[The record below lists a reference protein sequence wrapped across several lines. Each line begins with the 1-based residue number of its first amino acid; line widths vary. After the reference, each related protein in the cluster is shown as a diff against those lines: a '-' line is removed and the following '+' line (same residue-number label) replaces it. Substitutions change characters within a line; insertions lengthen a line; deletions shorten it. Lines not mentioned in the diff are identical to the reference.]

1 MFWVFRCLISVFGKL
16 RNSGLV
22 MMSKPQT
29 WCRSELCF
37 VLYCMMWHCWPAQG
51 WWRSWRRVLWWLQVQ
66 WASERNS
73 CKLFC
78 ICHWIW
84 QLAFAIHPD
93 RMLFQAEG
101 REGSRTSFSLGSILA
116 SKVVAISSRVLLM
129 TNVYNGSQNHS
140 CTRSLWLA
148 LNHHISQAHI
158 TVVLYLPVWL
168 FHTISKLWAVSFA
181 DEPLQ
186 FLSLGANQG
195 NRRSDPWY
203 QCQLFFGYF
212 CVWFKCH
219 VCNPVRLAFEAEEGQ
234 AVCRC
239 KVTDQHIALLRTWKH
254 TEMFQGGNF
263 WGMRWCDVFSCHVS
277 RSC

>member
-1 MFWVFRCLISVFGKL
+1 
-16 RNSGLV
+16 
-22 MMSKPQT
+22 
-29 WCRSELCF
+29 
-37 VLYCMMWHCWPAQG
+37 
-51 WWRSWRRVLWWLQVQ
+51 
-66 WASERNS
+66 
-73 CKLFC
+73 
-78 ICHWIW
+78 
-84 QLAFAIHPD
+84 
-93 RMLFQAEG
+93 MLLQAEG

-195 NRRSDPWY
+195 DRRSDPWH
-203 QCQLFFGYF
+203 QWQLFFGCF
-212 CVWFKCH
+212 WVWFNCH

-254 TEMFQGGNF
+254 IEMFYGGNF